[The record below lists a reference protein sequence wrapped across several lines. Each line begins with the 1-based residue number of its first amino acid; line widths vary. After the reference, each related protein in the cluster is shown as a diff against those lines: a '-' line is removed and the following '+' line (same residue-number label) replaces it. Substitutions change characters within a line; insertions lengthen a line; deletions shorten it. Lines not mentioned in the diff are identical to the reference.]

1 MLEEQFYIRL
11 ILNVIV
17 GMMFAYALYKMAK
30 HNNKEETS
38 VPHKTMLGIILQ
50 NF

>member
-1 MLEEQFYIRL
+1 MFEEQFYIRL

-30 HNNKEETS
+30 YNNQETTS
-38 VPHKTMLGIILQ
+38 VPHKVMHVIG
-50 NF
+50 